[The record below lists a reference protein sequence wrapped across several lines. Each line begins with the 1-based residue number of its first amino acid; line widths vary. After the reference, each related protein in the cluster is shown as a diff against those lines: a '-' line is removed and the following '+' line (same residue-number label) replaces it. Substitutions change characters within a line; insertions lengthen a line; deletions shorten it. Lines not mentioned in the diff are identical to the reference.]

1 MFSLIIQQR
10 SSDLREKIN
19 HKMLFPKTNNVKYQH
34 LSMQTDIILFLN
46 PEYIINYHHLAS
58 EKYLNL
64 DDGSLT
70 NSQQNN

>member
-1 MFSLIIQQR
+1 
-10 SSDLREKIN
+10 
-19 HKMLFPKTNNVKYQH
+19 MLNTQH

-46 PEYIINYHHLAS
+46 PEYIINDHHLAS

-70 NSQQNN
+70 NSLPNCLISQLTKNQKNTEKFN

>member
-1 MFSLIIQQR
+1 
-10 SSDLREKIN
+10 
-19 HKMLFPKTNNVKYQH
+19 MLNTQH

-46 PEYIINYHHLAS
+46 PEYIINDHHLAS

-70 NSQQNN
+70 NSLPNCLIFQLT